1 MLSTFVLHL
10 TTILSTWPATISKG
24 LTLCEDANIER
35 LRKKMPTRNFEAKQK
50 KKKQAR
56 LQQNQAKQVTAAIH
70 YFFITDRCLK
80 SVPRL
85 LLLLLLEAQN

>member
-10 TTILSTWPATISKG
+10 TTILCTWPATISKG

-35 LRKKMPTRNFEAKQK
+35 LRKKMPTRNFEDK
-50 KKKQAR
+50 KKEQAR

>member
-35 LRKKMPTRNFEAKQK
+35 LRKKMPTRNFVDK
-50 KKKQAR
+50 KKEKQAR

>member
-10 TTILSTWPATISKG
+10 TTILCTWPANISKG

-35 LRKKMPTRNFEAKQK
+35 LRKKMPTRNFEEKNEM
-50 KKKQAR
+50 KKQAQ

-70 YFFITDRCLK
+70 IFFYHRSLPQINASTI
-80 SVPRL
+80 
-85 LLLLLLEAQN
+85 AAAFA